1 MTSAIEHMQAAL
13 ALLVR
18 QRTDLDRQIKVIERS
33 IYELEQVSDSTP
45 SPPERG
51 KRTVAEVVGALARE
65 QEIVTQAQIMQ
76 TLRQEGN
83 TAQATSVSSILS
95 RMVSQ
100 GLLRKGP
107 DRATYRRATDLS
119 PEDIERAADGLVA
132 STRQTIDG
140 GLRGITTG

>member
-83 TAQATSVSSILS
+83 TAQATSQFGAASRHCPSHTPEVIYQKTDGKPILAFNKTKLRHKEQTARYS
-95 RMVSQ
+95 RRI
-100 GLLRKGP
+100 G
-107 DRATYRRATDLS
+107 RAFPVFL
-119 PEDIERAADGLVA
+119 
-132 STRQTIDG
+132 
-140 GLRGITTG
+140 